1 MCLTK
6 YSNVDLLRQVTIN
19 LYSTEDKGN
28 ISELCERELAALINT
43 HYLVSSILYNIP
55 KIVSFYC

>member
-43 HYLVSSILYNIP
+43 HYLVSSILHNIL
-55 KIVSFYC
+55 K